1 MKKVGLVMRKI
12 QFTESQGPRV
22 FADRL
27 KQICKEFGIDI
38 VFISPDRHVSGYDWI
53 PGYEH
58 EKGDL
63 VNYDIVLDKIYS
75 ENIDHVIYT
84 VSGFTYLKMFIKNSV
99 LFPHSFPDP
108 ALTGYE
114 MMKPFYQMVDKA
126 IVQTEFLKRELDS
139 KFGVRDVTV
148 IPIGFNESIAEKYFD
163 PSQIV
168 ENRVLW
174 IGRDEEN
181 RRPDLVFEYARQNP
195 DKEVFMVFGGLRYK
209 ESIKR
214 YKIPG
219 NVNLQ
224 FALTQDEIFS
234 LMNTAKVYWSCS
246 KFDTFAMPL
255 TEALAMGK
263 IIVKPEHPCYDHI
276 SSKQTFSGNEKNWF
290 ELVNMAA
297 SLPKR
302 VSFEN
307 RQYAFENF
315 SSKIM
320 KQGYRDFFD
329 QWFSNTG
336 TPEAELSVSL

>member
-1 MKKVGLVMRKI
+1 MSWEEWGSQMKKVGLVMRKI
-12 QFTESQGPRV
+12 QFTEAQGPRV

-27 KQICKEFGIDI
+27 KKIGAELGIDI
-38 VFISPDRHVSGYDWI
+38 VFISPERHVSGYDWI

-63 VNYDIVLDKIYS
+63 VNYDIVLDQIYS
-75 ENIDHVIYT
+75 NKIDHVIYT

-114 MMKPFYQMVDKA
+114 MMKPFYQIVDKA
-126 IVQTEFLKRELDS
+126 IVSTEFLKREIQRN
-139 KFGVRDVTV
+139 FGVTDVNV
-148 IPIGFNESIAEKYFD
+148 IPIGFNEMLAEQYFD
-163 PSQIV
+163 PLQIV
-168 ENRVLW
+168 NNRVLW

-181 RRPDLVFEYARQNP
+181 RRPDLVLEYAKRNP
-195 DKEVFMVFGGLRYK
+195 DKEVIMVFGG
-209 ESIKR
+209 KR
-214 YKIPG
+214 YQESMKKYHIPD
-219 NVNLQ
+219 NVKLM
-224 FALTQDEIFS
+224 FALTQAQIFQ

-276 SSKQTFSGNEKNWF
+276 SSTHSFSGNEKNWF

-297 SLPKR
+297 AAANK
-302 VSFEN
+302 VSIEN
-307 RQYAFENF
+307 RQYAFEKF
-315 SSKIM
+315 SSKVM
-320 KQGYRDFFD
+320 KEGYRDFFD
-329 QWFSNTG
+329 HWLQ
-336 TPEAELSVSL
+336 